1 MAVRPRATPTSNGAG
16 EIVAHPPTTP
26 VDTRHHGAPV
36 RGLDVVPSSS
46 FLEGRFGRMFRH
58 LPVFDHAES
67 DLVAL
72 AHRMVQRREKEKPE
86 GEEDDDENT
95 AIPAGYTY
103 LGQFIDH
110 DLTFDPASSLQ
121 RQKDPDA
128 LHDFRTPRF
137 DLDSLY
143 GRGPADQPYLYR
155 NDAERVTAPGAQRAD
170 LRGIW
175 FLLGEPVARPGDPT
189 AGPDLPRNMPRTDS
203 RHRENFRARALIGDP
218 RNDVNLIVSQLHTIF
233 LKFHNQMA
241 VRVAAETRFRQDNL
255 FKETQR
261 LVRWHYQWV
270 VLHDFLPRVA
280 SQQVVQDIL
289 REETYATGP
298 GDRTAT
304 IVRPRL
310 LFYEP
315 REAPY
320 MPVEFSVAA
329 YRFGHS
335 MIRPSY
341 HINDVVRGE
350 RGGQRIPIFSPVAPE
365 VDERQNLNGFRRLP
379 HGWGIEWKFF
389 FDIAGAD
396 REGQH
401 SYKIDPELGNPLGHL
416 PREVAKDP
424 SSLALRNL
432 LRAKH
437 LGLPSGQSVARAM
450 GIAPLSARR
459 LELSGDLGRHA
470 PLWYYVLKEAEK
482 VADGKSLGPVGGR
495 IVAEVLIGLLAA
507 DPLSYLSVEPGWR
520 PPLANENGE
529 FGMPELVR
537 FATGE

>member
-1 MAVRPRATPTSNGAG
+1 M
-16 EIVAHPPTTP
+16 
-26 VDTRHHGAPV
+26 
-36 RGLDVVPSSS
+36 
-46 FLEGRFGRMFRH
+46 
-58 LPVFDHAES
+58 
-67 DLVAL
+67 
-72 AHRMVQRREKEKPE
+72 
-86 GEEDDDENT
+86 
-95 AIPAGYTY
+95 
-103 LGQFIDH
+103 
-110 DLTFDPASSLQ
+110 
-121 RQKDPDA
+121 
-128 LHDFRTPRF
+128 
-137 DLDSLY
+137 
-143 GRGPADQPYLYR
+143 
-155 NDAERVTAPGAQRAD
+155 
-170 LRGIW
+170 
-175 FLLGEPVARPGDPT
+175 
-189 AGPDLPRNMPRTDS
+189 
-203 RHRENFRARALIGDP
+203 
-218 RNDVNLIVSQLHTIF
+218 
-233 LKFHNQMA
+233 
-241 VRVAAETRFRQDNL
+241 
-255 FKETQR
+255 
-261 LVRWHYQWV
+261 
-270 VLHDFLPRVA
+270 LHDFLPRVA

-389 FDIAGAD
+389 FDIPGAD

-401 SYKIDPELGNPLGHL
+401 SCKIDPELGNPLGHL

-495 IVAEVLIGLLAA
+495 LVAEVLIGLLAA